1 MTTIKPATKGVI
13 TPCSD
18 KYANIGIATILI
30 EYRADL
36 TFGDRFTN
44 ITVSLKLFPAVNYF
58 SIIHLYTNSLSS
70 APLRAFL
77 ASPIELK

>member
-30 EYRADL
+30 EYSADL
-36 TFGDRFTN
+36 TFGGRFTN
-44 ITVSLKLFPAVNYF
+44 I
-58 SIIHLYTNSLSS
+58 
-70 APLRAFL
+70 RL
-77 ASPIELK
+77 ASSLVLFDRLYSKELGLHHFLLH